1 LTPKLTIVY
10 FGAIIPVMVHNG
22 PAGHNCTTISQVHR
36 YMGNS
41 IKSNRPIERSTGK
54 FLLFLLSKTGEL
66 AVGSLVALYDIR
78 RWGWAYVKDGG
89 ASIREIKQL
98 QNKSR
103 VREAYR
109 SLKRYNYL
117 IERKVGRRLII
128 TLSDKGKTALIKQ
141 QLLQADYLPKGT
153 FTVIIFDIPESERLS
168 RRQFRLLLRQSG
180 FIKLQQSV
188 WVSRRDV
195 RQAVA
200 EFIHRLKL
208 SKWVNV
214 YYGSNFFKVPYFN

>member
-1 LTPKLTIVY
+1 
-10 FGAIIPVMVHNG
+10 MVK
-22 PAGHNCTTISQVHR
+22 T
-36 YMGNS
+36 
-41 IKSNRPIERSTGK
+41 IKSKSGVERSTSK
-54 FLLFLLSKTGEL
+54 LLLFLLSGAGEL

-109 SLKRYNYL
+109 SLKRHQYL
-117 IERKVGRRLII
+117 VERKVGKRLMI
-128 TLSDKGKTALIKQ
+128 TLTNKGRLA
-141 QLLQADYLPKGT
+141 LLQQKLRQADLLPKGT
-153 FTVIIFDIPESERLS
+153 FTVVIFDIPESERLS

-188 WVSRRDV
+188 WVSQRDV
-195 RQAVA
+195 CQIVA
-200 EFIHRLKL
+200 DFVRRIKL
-208 SKWVNV
+208 ERWVNV
-214 YYGSNFFKVPYFN
+214 YYGSNFLVHQPLNELINFGIHN

>member
-1 LTPKLTIVY
+1 
-10 FGAIIPVMVHNG
+10 MEN
-22 PAGHNCTTISQVHR
+22 N
-36 YMGNS
+36 
-41 IKSNRPIERSTGK
+41 IKSNGGHERSTSK
-54 FLLFLLSKTGEL
+54 ILLFLLSRTGEL

-109 SLKRYNYL
+109 SLKRHRYL
-117 IERKVGRRLII
+117 VERKVGKRLMI
-128 TLSDKGKTALIKQ
+128 TLTNKGKLILLQQ
-141 QLLQADYLPKGT
+141 QLHQADLLPKGN
-153 FTVIIFDIPESERLS
+153 FTVVIFDIPESERLS

-188 WVSRRDV
+188 WVSQRDV
-195 RQAVA
+195 RQIVA
-200 EFIHRLKL
+200 DFVRRIKL
-208 SKWVNV
+208 GRWVNV
-214 YYGSNFFKVPYFN
+214 YYGSNFLVPPTTE

>member
-1 LTPKLTIVY
+1 
-10 FGAIIPVMVHNG
+10 MEN
-22 PAGHNCTTISQVHR
+22 N
-36 YMGNS
+36 
-41 IKSNRPIERSTGK
+41 IKSNGGHERSTSK
-54 FLLFLLSKTGEL
+54 ILLFLLSRTGEL